1 MAHRF
6 KTLVGEIQKTLLQT
20 FLPTR
25 CPICHKVLND
35 SEPALCEQ
43 CFRSLPFTHL
53 KGKAQNFLERKL
65 THGDWKTGR
74 ADALI
79 LYYDNSIFVRPIH
92 LFKYGGQSRL
102 ALWFGKQMALN
113 LLNESFFEGIDL
125 IVPVP
130 LSRQRFRKRG
140 YNQSE
145 CLARGISLITSI
157 PVCTEM
163 VSRTK
168 DNISQ
173 THFNALGR
181 EENSRNIFHL
191 ERPDLARGRHLLLVD
206 DVCTTGSTLVNMAQT
221 IALAK
226 DVTFSFLTL
235 ALNPNLPVHRPPI
248 DEEELRV

>member
-1 MAHRF
+1 M
-6 KTLVGEIQKTLLQT
+6 
-20 FLPTR
+20 
-25 CPICHKVLND
+25 
-35 SEPALCEQ
+35 
-43 CFRSLPFTHL
+43 
-53 KGKAQNFLERKL
+53 
-65 THGDWKTGR
+65 
-74 ADALI
+74 
-79 LYYDNSIFVRPIH
+79 
-92 LFKYGGQSRL
+92 

-113 LLNESFFEGIDL
+113 LLSESFFEGIDL

-145 CLARGISLITSI
+145 RLARGISLITSI

-221 IALAK
+221 ISSAK